1 MITIKKI
8 LKNRTILVSIIVF
21 ITAVCGI
28 VLNRAYIN
36 KQAVS
41 GMKEYILIVTDTDN
55 SFNEKIKIK
64 TKENS
69 LGKDLDERG
78 IIESSSSSYGRF
90 ITGVNGRKADESKKQ
105 WWNILVNGESSNKG
119 IDNVMINDKDEYK
132 LILTTGW

>member
-8 LKNRTILVSIIVF
+8 LKNRTILISIIVF

-28 VLNRAYIN
+28 TLNRAYIN

-41 GMKEYILIVTDTDN
+41 GMKEYILIVTDTNN

-69 LGKDLDERG
+69 LGKDLDQRG

-90 ITGVNGRKADESKKQ
+90 ITEVNGRKADESKKQ
-105 WWNILVNGESSNKG
+105 WWNIVVNGKSSNKG
-119 IDNVMINDKDEYK
+119 IDNVMISDKDEYK